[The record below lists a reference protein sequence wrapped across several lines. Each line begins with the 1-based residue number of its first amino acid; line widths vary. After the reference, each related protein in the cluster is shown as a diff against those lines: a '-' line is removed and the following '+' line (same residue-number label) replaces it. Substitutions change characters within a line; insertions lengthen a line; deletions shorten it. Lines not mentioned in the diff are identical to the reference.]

1 MRVLIIGSGGREHT
15 LAWKLSQSSLL
26 RELYCAPG
34 NAGIASLAECLEIKA
49 EDTSSLKR
57 WALDYAIDLVVVGP
71 EVPLV
76 AGLADEL
83 RAAGLSVFGPGRE
96 GARLEGSKV
105 WSKEMMTRWD
115 IPTADYAVFDQFESA
130 RNYLYKRGEG
140 AVVVKADGLAAGK
153 GVTVAR
159 TTTEAEAALKE
170 IMVDG
175 IFGASGEKVL
185 IEERLCGEEVSVL
198 AITDGKELVLL
209 PSAQDHKAVG
219 EGDQGPNTGGM
230 GAYSPAPIYTPGLAR
245 QVEEKVFQP
254 LLKGLAGL
262 GIDYRGVIY
271 AGLMVDNGAFKVL
284 EFNVR
289 FGDPETQAILPRLRS
304 DLLPLLL
311 AAADG
316 DLTGVKADWSSDAAV
331 CVVLASGGYPGPYET
346 GCPISGLESFK
357 RSPAEKLVVFHAGT
371 AFRHGNIVT
380 AGGRVLGVT
389 AWAPDLPS
397 AVENVYQ
404 AVHKLHYQGCYYRR
418 DIAYRA
424 LRKG

>member
-1 MRVLIIGSGGREHT
+1 MRVLIIGNGGREHT
-15 LAWKLSQSSLL
+15 LAWKLSQSPLL

-34 NAGIASLAECLEIKA
+34 NAGIASIAECLEMKA
-49 EDTSSLKR
+49 EDADSIKR
-57 WALDYAIDLVVVGP
+57 WALDHDIDLVVVGP
-71 EVPLV
+71 EAPLA

-83 RAAGLSVFGPGRE
+83 RASGLRVFGPGRE

-105 WSKEMMTRWD
+105 WSKEMMSHWK
-115 IPTADYAVFDQFESA
+115 IPTADYAVFDHYETA
-130 RNYLYKRGEG
+130 RSYLHQRGEG
-140 AVVVKADGLAAGK
+140 PVVVKADGLAAGK

-159 TTTEAEAALKE
+159 TTAEAEAALKAM
-170 IMVDG
+170 MVDG
-175 IFGASGEKVL
+175 VFGASGEKVL
-185 IEERLCGEEVSVL
+185 IEECLRGEEVSVL
-198 AITDGKELVLL
+198 ALTDGKELVML

-219 EGDQGPNTGGM
+219 EGDQGANTGGM
-230 GAYSPAPIYTPGLAR
+230 GAYSPAPVYTATLAR
-245 QVEEKVFQP
+245 QVEEKVFRP
-254 LLKGLAGL
+254 LLEGLAGL

-271 AGLMVDNGAFKVL
+271 AGLMIANGVCKVL

-316 DLTGVKADWSSDAAV
+316 DLKAVKADWSSDATV

-346 GCPISGLESFK
+346 GYPINGLESFT
-357 RSPAEKLVVFHAGT
+357 RGPAEKLAVFHAGT

-389 AWAPDLPS
+389 AWASDLPS

-404 AVHKLHYQGCYYRR
+404 AVDKLKYQGCYYRR
-418 DIAYRA
+418 DIAHRA

>member
-357 RSPAEKLVVFHAGT
+357 RSPAEKLAVFHAGT